1 MKDKDQII
9 RNEELFKDYITLY
22 HSSVVRL
29 VRNIKRLKEASA
41 KDRHRLLGKKIR
53 SKTGDKKI
61 RKYVKSIKNYKPYY
75 NFGEPIEN
83 AKIAVYG
90 CITGGY
96 DVVKQPIYVGDDT
109 TYHIFT
115 DSLNGN
121 TGIWKEHLIDCGEYI
136 SDANRYYK
144 FHPFDVFQGYDFAIY
159 TDGNVK
165 VLSDVST
172 ICSIAEKSKT
182 GIAMHRH
189 HERECAYQEA
199 LACKYYK
206 RGNFEKIQ
214 EQLQRFRDEGFP
226 ENFGLCEATV
236 IVYDLKNPNARKITE
251 QWWKEYLKSN
261 TKRDQIP
268 FPYILWK
275 NGFTINDVGDLGND
289 LMGNPKF
296 LVIGHS

>member
-1 MKDKDQII
+1 MKDINQIMM
-9 RNEELFKDYITLY
+9 NEEFFKEYITLY
-22 HSSVVRL
+22 HSPVVRMI
-29 VRNIKRLKEASA
+29 RNIKRLKKADANDRKRLIKKKVQA
-41 KDRHRLLGKKIR
+41 KIGTEQIR
-53 SKTGDKKI
+53 
-61 RKYVKSIKNYKPYY
+61 RNVKSIMDYKPYY
-75 NFGEPIEN
+75 NVGEPIEN
-83 AKIAVYG
+83 VKIAVYG

-96 DVVKQPIYVGDDT
+96 DVVKQPVYVGNDT

-115 DSLNGN
+115 DNPCGN
-121 TGIWKEHLIDCGEYI
+121 TGVWQEHSLDCGEYTN
-136 SDANRYYK
+136 DANRFYK
-144 FHPFDVFQGYDFAIY
+144 FHPFDVFNGYDFAIY

-172 ICSIAEKSKT
+172 ICSIAQKSKT

-214 EQLQRFRDEGFP
+214 EQLHRFRDEGFP

-236 IVYDLKNPNARKITE
+236 IVYDLKNLNARKIAE
-251 QWWKEYLKSN
+251 QWWKEYLRSD

-268 FPYILWK
+268 FPYVLWK

-296 LVIGHS
+296 LVVGHS